1 MRGIASIAPRLAATL
16 LVTALVAA
24 CATKPPPPPS
34 VSRERIT
41 LLPGADGKVG
51 TVVVHA
57 ADREVTLNTAYA
69 TAEVQKL
76 VPPAGT
82 GTTVVTLQSFSDA
95 DSETRKRLEP
105 ALAALPPAPHRYT
118 VFFLFDQAQLTPES
132 MKLIDDIKRDL
143 ATLPVPEV
151 VVTGHTDLVGSDAYN
166 DALSGRRA
174 EIVRTILVNAGVSI
188 ARIDVAARGK
198 RDPLVPTRDGVSEP
212 RNRRV
217 EIKVR

>member
-1 MRGIASIAPRLAATL
+1 MRGATTLAPRLAATL
-16 LVTALVAA
+16 LIATLVAA
-24 CATKPPPPPS
+24 CATKPPPPT
-34 VSRERIT
+34 VSRERVT

-51 TVVVHA
+51 VVVVHA

-76 VPPAGT
+76 TSPAGT
-82 GTTVVTLQSFSDA
+82 GTTVVTLQSFADA
-95 DSETRKRLEP
+95 DPETRKRLEP
-105 ALAALPPAPHRYT
+105 ALAALPPIAHKYT
-118 VFFLFDQAQLTPES
+118 VFFPFDRAQLTPES
-132 MKLIDDIKRDL
+132 MKLVDDIKRDL
-143 ATLPVPEV
+143 ATMPVPEV

-166 DALSGRRA
+166 DELSGRRA
-174 EIVRTILVNAGVSI
+174 EIVRTILVNAGVPI

-198 RDPLVPTRDGVSEP
+198 REPLVPTRDGVSEP